1 MKRILLLSLLV
12 IFTNVSY
19 ARNYGHI
26 CITYLSKNGTL
37 AISDQNKFTLDEYNK
52 LLAHINK
59 NKTNEKKYKFLE
71 KSVYVRGIKQGV
83 TEKYDVYG
91 PTKSEGPFYQNGI
104 IYFETAGDWET
115 SEMTRFKSIIGGEF
129 NFECI
134 EMPSIRDMREA
145 EELRDFLES
154 NKDLLESNE

>member
-1 MKRILLLSLLV
+1 MKRILLLSLLL
-12 IFTNVSY
+12 IFVNVSY
-19 ARNYGHI
+19 ARNYGQI
-26 CITYLSKNGTL
+26 CMTYLSKNGTL
-37 AISDQNKFTLDEYNK
+37 EISEQNKFTLEEYSQ

-59 NKTNEKKYKFLE
+59 SKTNEKEFKLLG
-71 KSVYVRGIKQGV
+71 KSVYARGIKQGIA
-83 TEKYDVYG
+83 EKYDVYG
-91 PTKSEGPFYQNGI
+91 PIKSEGPLYQNGI

-115 SEMTRFKSIIGGEF
+115 GDMTRFKSIIGGKVSS
-129 NFECI
+129 ECI